1 MQSPTA
7 QKCYREVFNSVTN
20 FDVYH
25 TGKMLSLIYKLL
37 ETPGYLPDHKGTSRT
52 LQDYLKTAQ
61 TSCLKNKV
69 DSGESKRAAEVSP
82 FKDESSKSSGFK

>member
-1 MQSPTA
+1 
-7 QKCYREVFNSVTN
+7 
-20 FDVYH
+20 
-25 TGKMLSLIYKLL
+25 MLSFIYKLL
-37 ETPGYLPDHKGTSRT
+37 EISGNEHKGTSRT

>member
-1 MQSPTA
+1 MAFQ
-7 QKCYREVFNSVTN
+7 NSL
-20 FDVYH
+20 
-25 TGKMLSLIYKLL
+25 GS
-37 ETPGYLPDHKGTSRT
+37 